1 MTASTLYWTFRPSI
15 ITPYIGSLFTWMA
28 IHFCPV
34 FGYDPF
40 LFHHFH
46 FFFFPICSI
55 FTHCIFSTFPSYHI
69 GFVCSPETPQMVS
82 GFSEMK
88 GLNSSAHGYHALFVF
103 WEMSVNLGHLQV
115 PKLKGMITL
124 LMLPNA

>member
-1 MTASTLYWTFRPSI
+1 
-15 ITPYIGSLFTWMA
+15 
-28 IHFCPV
+28 
-34 FGYDPF
+34 
-40 LFHHFH
+40 
-46 FFFFPICSI
+46 
-55 FTHCIFSTFPSYHI
+55 
-69 GFVCSPETPQMVS
+69 
-82 GFSEMK
+82 MK